1 MGRGPPEL
9 GCPQSQG
16 FVDAE
21 QEEDLP
27 NAKRSFHRVH
37 RDYADAPLPPLA
49 ICTGLANEF
58 TRSVSSRHSPGG
70 KLCDLP
76 NGQNCSSR
84 VKPPERDIHRAVCRV
99 TKLEM

>member
-21 QEEDLP
+21 QEEDLLI
-27 NAKRSFHRVH
+27 AKCSFCRVH
-37 RDYADAPLPPLA
+37 RDYADAPLPLLA

-58 TRSVSSRHSPGG
+58 TRSVSSPHSPRD
-70 KLCDLP
+70 KLCDFA
-76 NGQNCSSR
+76 NGKNWSSR
-84 VKPPERDIHRAVCRV
+84 VNSSIQYSDFKE
-99 TKLEM
+99 E